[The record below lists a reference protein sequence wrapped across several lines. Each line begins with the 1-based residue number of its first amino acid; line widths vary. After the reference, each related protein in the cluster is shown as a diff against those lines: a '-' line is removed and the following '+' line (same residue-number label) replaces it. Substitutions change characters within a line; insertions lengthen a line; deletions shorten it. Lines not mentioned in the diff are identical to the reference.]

1 MTTTITSIR
10 DGAVAGPVAAGVR
23 PPVGTGPPWPWDWGG
38 MSPEAAEAMWDTL
51 EKFVAF
57 LEARYAWSAE
67 QLLPACWAEH
77 GALVEELTT
86 LYWSRLNAF
95 EGPKPMV
102 ELAQTWHH
110 QTLPGFYQRLRGWL
124 GDRGGECR
132 AGQHPAVSPAAEI
145 DQAVTVA
152 RYAERRQGLVTADL
166 QAREARADANRNG
179 AG

>member
-1 MTTTITSIR
+1 MTTTITPIH
-10 DGAVAGPVAAGVR
+10 GEGEAGPAPARER
-23 PPVGTGPPWPWDWGG
+23 PPVGAGPPWPWDWAG
-38 MSPEAAEAMWDTL
+38 MSPEAAEAMWSTL
-51 EKFVAF
+51 EEFVVF
-57 LEARYAWSAE
+57 LDARYAWSAD

-86 LYWSRLNAF
+86 LYWSRVNAF

-102 ELAQTWHH
+102 ELAQTWHS
-110 QTLPGFYQRLRGWL
+110 QTLPGFYQRLRTWL

-145 DQAVTVA
+145 DQEATVA
-152 RYAERRQGLVTADL
+152 RYSERRQALVAADL
-166 QAREARADANRNG
+166 EAREDRTDANGNG